1 MLFVTDMKV
10 VCNCYHLF
18 INPYKF
24 VSSYLYF
31 FNNLKD
37 IKDHIINY
45 IIPSKMLFSERKATV
60 FKEKNELIATP
71 FIYFGVC

>member
-1 MLFVTDMKV
+1 M
-10 VCNCYHLF
+10 
-18 INPYKF
+18 
-24 VSSYLYF
+24 SSYLYF
-31 FNNLKD
+31 FNNLKY
-37 IKDHIINY
+37 IKDHITNY